1 MVNKFKEARMEE
13 DWDVPDR
20 EDVYYRDLMYQRFKR
35 LRKCWRDGKVCR
47 LPSGEL
53 ETEEEWAARIEA
65 VYLKDLHKGRHL
77 ERRIKVS
84 FLLGRWRR
92 I

>member
-1 MVNKFKEARMEE
+1 MVDKLKETRKEE
-13 DWDVPDR
+13 NWDLPDR
-20 EDVYYRDLMYQRFKR
+20 EDVYFRDLMYQRFKR

-47 LPSGEL
+47 LPSGDL
-53 ETEEEWAARIEA
+53 ETEEEWAARVEA

-84 FLLGRWRR
+84 FGVRR
-92 I
+92 KRKC